1 MSGKNSDGNHQA
13 DVRSNAALR
22 QFETGVRFLQKQN
35 FARAREIFLKL
46 AEGPSEEVTARARS
60 YLRMCEAKL
69 APATPTPKSA
79 QDFYDLGIA
88 QLNAR
93 ELDAAV
99 ESLRQSDR
107 LQPRRGDVR
116 YALAVAYALRG
127 NPDAALEHLRASIE
141 LDAKNALLARR
152 DEDLQSL
159 ASDVRFLRLLVGAD

>member
-1 MSGKNSDGNHQA
+1 MSGRNSNGNHLA
-13 DVRSNAALR
+13 DPRVSAALR

-46 AEGPSEEVTARARS
+46 AEGRADEVTMRART
-60 YLRMCEAKL
+60 YLRLCEAKL
-69 APATPTPKSA
+69 APATAAPKSA

-93 ELDAAV
+93 DLDAAV
-99 ESLRQSDR
+99 ENLRQSDR

-127 NPDAALEHLRASIE
+127 NPDAALEHLKASIE

-152 DEDLQSL
+152 DEDLQAL
-159 ASDVRFLRLLVGAD
+159 ATDVRFQRLLAGAE